1 MTPVTPSVTPSV
13 SLPRIE
19 QLRALPAY
27 GARTVTADDLD
38 LNGHMN
44 ATHFITA
51 QVRAVRSALAELGV
65 DEAYVTERRMGTFA
79 AEHNI
84 RYLGELRLGTEFSVR
99 VRFLDRTAKT
109 IHAAAF
115 LLDET
120 HARLATV
127 LEVVT
132 VHVDQET
139 RRSTP
144 MPDDLTGAV
153 DERIAAGEALGW
165 TLHPRLSLRR

>member
-1 MTPVTPSVTPSV
+1 MA
-13 SLPRIE
+13 LPRFD
-19 QLRALPAY
+19 QLCALPAY

-44 ATHFITA
+44 AAHFITA
-51 QVRAVRSALAELGV
+51 QIRAVRSALAEVGV

-84 RYLGELRLGTEFSVR
+84 RYLGELRLGDEFSVR

-109 IHAAAF
+109 VHGAAF
-115 LLDET
+115 LVDET
-120 HARLATV
+120 KGRLATV

-144 MPDDLTGAV
+144 MPDDLTQAI
-153 DERIAAGEALGW
+153 DARIAEGEALGW
-165 TLHPRLSLRR
+165 TLEPRLSLRR